1 MFLTE
6 CLTVPCCHHAT
17 TNTSATPPTP
27 PSPMQAPES
36 ASRTPSSAGHALLV
50 QGREDSATEG
60 VRITTALE
68 LDVCLESAPPLPI
81 EKILAPPVHNLLS
94 RLRRRSAVD
103 NVRTSPPML
112 ELPHARAAL
121 WTPLTPPV
129 KMSVEQLVGIVE
141 DPYWRSGGSVPHL
154 TSARLP

>member
-1 MFLTE
+1 MKIGI
-6 CLTVPCCHHAT
+6 CLELCHETLLCSHWESSHHSYEEDVPSRVFDCSLLSSCDHQYIGNT
-17 TNTSATPPTP
+17 TYP

-60 VRITTALE
+60 VHITTALE

-81 EKILAPPVHNLLS
+81 EKTLAPPVHNLLS

-103 NVRTSPPML
+103 SVKTSPPVL
-112 ELPHARAAL
+112 ELLHASIVL
-121 WTPLTPPV
+121 WTPL
-129 KMSVEQLVGIVE
+129 MNLVS
-141 DPYWRSGGSVPHL
+141 Y
-154 TSARLP
+154 